1 MIGKRSCTPPYFFGN
16 LNSAILSF
24 ILRPRASSEVVA
36 APVSMRAGSFTPHGQ
51 RMTFSTSPI
60 GIFSSASTISPPK
73 SKNETSDKNN
83 ALIHLIFIIF
93 ILAEQASKGKNFL
106 LDAAGIFI
114 SFSLI
119 PQLLK

>member
-1 MIGKRSCTPPYFFGN
+1 
-16 LNSAILSF
+16 
-24 ILRPRASSEVVA
+24 
-36 APVSMRAGSFTPHGQ
+36 MRAGSFTPHGQ

-83 ALIHLIFIIF
+83 ALIPLIFIIF
-93 ILAEQASKGKNFL
+93 ILAEQASKSKNFL
-106 LDAAGIFI
+106 LDAAGILI

-119 PQLLK
+119 PQSLK